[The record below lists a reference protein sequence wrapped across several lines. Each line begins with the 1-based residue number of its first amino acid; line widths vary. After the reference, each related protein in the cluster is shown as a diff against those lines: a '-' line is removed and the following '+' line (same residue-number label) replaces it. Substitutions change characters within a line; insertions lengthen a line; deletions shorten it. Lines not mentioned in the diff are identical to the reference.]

1 MKKILLTFAIIFL
14 VSSNLFSQ
22 EQFSKGSQY
31 CAYRKALLHD
41 LSDVINSPN
50 SPKHSYDVLN
60 YKMNFDLYDNFFSP
74 YPKSYNANIIVK
86 FRVDSTLNTINLNA
100 VNSSLVVDSVSMA
113 GVSLTHSSDILTV
126 TLDRTYNIGEIA
138 EVKIYFRHNNVSDN
152 AFYASGG
159 FVFTDCPPEGARKL
173 YPCWDRPSDK
183 ATLDLTAKVPSTAK
197 LGSNGLLYNTTVNG
211 DTTYY
216 NWVSNYPIATYL
228 ISMAGRVGYNLDI
241 VYWHKISNPSD
252 SIPIYFYWNTGESQA
267 NLNNIKTKI
276 ITMNDYYSE
285 LFGEYPFDKGGFAT
299 LNSQFPWAGMENQTL
314 VSLCSNCWNENL
326 VSHEHAHQ
334 WFGDMISPGTWADV
348 WLNEGFAT
356 YCEAL
361 WYEHTSGYGSY
372 KNTIIGDANSYFS
385 GNPGWS
391 IYDSSWAVNTPPG
404 NILYNYAIIYA
415 KGSCVLHMLRYT
427 LGDSLFFHGL
437 KSYAT
442 DTTNFKFKSA
452 VTADFISELNQSTG
466 HNLDWFFNEW
476 VYGPNHPVY
485 QNTYT
490 FIDVGGG
497 NWQVEFLAK
506 QTQTNAGFFTMPIE
520 IKVSF
525 GSGDTTIRVLND
537 SNNQVFTFTFNSEP
551 TNLQFDPNN
560 DIVLKRGTTSVSV
573 KDPSTIPLE
582 FMLYQNYPNPFN
594 PYTKIVYDISKT
606 SNVTLKVFDILG
618 KEIYKL
624 ENGLKETGRYSVDFD
639 ARGLSSGTYFYEI
652 KAIERNSGKIFSEIK
667 KMVVVK

>member
-41 LSDVINSPN
+41 LSDIINSPN

-60 YKMNFDLYDNFFSP
+60 YKMNFDLYGNFFSP

-86 FRVDSTLNTINLNA
+86 FKVDSTLNTIKLDA

-113 GVSLTHSSDILTV
+113 GVSFTHSSDIVTV
-126 TLDRTYNIGEIA
+126 TLDRTYNVGEIT

-159 FVFTDCPPEGARKL
+159 FIFTDCPPEGARKL

-183 ATLDLTAKVPSTAK
+183 ASLDLTAKVPSTAK
-197 LGSNGLLYNTTVNG
+197 LGSNGLLINTTVNG

-216 NWVSNYPIATYL
+216 NWISNFPVATYL
-228 ISMAGRVGYNLDI
+228 ITMVGRVGYNLDI

-276 ITMNDYYSE
+276 ITMNDYFSN

-314 VSLCSNCWNENL
+314 VSLCPNCWNENL

-372 KNTIIGDANSYFS
+372 KNSIIGDANSYFS

-391 IYDSSWAVNTPPG
+391 IYDSSWAINTPPG
-404 NILYNYAIIYA
+404 SILYNYAIIYA

-427 LGDSLFFHGL
+427 LGDSLFFQGL

-442 DTTNFKFKSA
+442 DTTNFKYKSA

-466 HNLDWFFNEW
+466 QNLDWFFNEW
-476 VYGPNHPVY
+476 IYGSNHPVY

-490 FIDVGGG
+490 FIDLGGG

-525 GSGDTTIRVLND
+525 SSGDTTIRILND

-560 DIVLKRGTTSVSV
+560 DIILKQGTTSVSV

-606 SNVTLKVFDILG
+606 SNVTLKVFNILG

>member
-1 MKKILLTFAIIFL
+1 MKNILLTFAIIFL

-41 LSDVINSPN
+41 ISDVINSPN

-86 FRVDSTLNTINLNA
+86 FKVDSTLNSIDLNA

-113 GVSLTHSSDILTV
+113 GVSFTHSSNILTV

-197 LGSNGLLYNTTVNG
+197 LGSNGLLINTTVNG

-216 NWVSNYPIATYL
+216 NWVSDFPIATYL
-228 ISMAGRVGYNLDI
+228 ISMAARVGYNLDI

-314 VSLCSNCWNENL
+314 VSLCPNCWNENL

-361 WYEHTSGYGSY
+361 WYEHTFGYGTY
-372 KNTIIGDANSYFS
+372 KNTIYSDASSYFS
-385 GNPGWS
+385 GNPGWP
-391 IYDSSWAVNTPPG
+391 IYDSTWAITTPPG

-437 KSYAT
+437 KTYAT
-442 DTTNFKFKSA
+442 DTANFKFKSA

-466 HNLDWFFNEW
+466 QNLDWFFNEW

-490 FIDVGGG
+490 FIDIGGG

-537 SNNQVFTFTFNSEP
+537 SNNQVFTFTFDREP
-551 TNLQFDPNN
+551 TGLAFDPNI
-560 DIVLKRGTTSVSV
+560 DIVLKQGTTSVSV

-594 PYTKIVYDISKT
+594 PSTKIVYDIAKKSY
-606 SNVTLKVFDILG
+606 VTLKVFDILG

-639 ARGLSSGTYFYEI
+639 ARGLSSGAYFYEL
-652 KAIERNSGKIFSEIK
+652 KATERNSGKIFSEIK